1 MGATAECVMT
11 KGHIDNPLP
20 NETFMLDLEVLPL
33 PMNISKTKVYNYQSQ
48 VSPVTHR
55 DLLVLTNRVKASSKA
70 GALTPLDVLVPDQ
83 TSFFMALAIP
93 IKSLTMVNTM
103 QDLLA
108 FAAVTDF
115 SSKWIETDK
124 PVDQVKVG
132 EPPPW
137 SVLVNG

>member
-1 MGATAECVMT
+1 M
-11 KGHIDNPLP
+11 
-20 NETFMLDLEVLPL
+20 
-33 PMNISKTKVYNYQSQ
+33 
-48 VSPVTHR
+48 
-55 DLLVLTNRVKASSKA
+55 KASAKT
-70 GALTPLDVLVPDQ
+70 GAITPLDVLVPDQ
-83 TSFFMALAIP
+83 TSFSMALAIP
-93 IKSLTMVNTM
+93 IKRTNTHESHSMVNTM

-137 SVLVNG
+137 NVLVNV

>member
-1 MGATAECVMT
+1 M
-11 KGHIDNPLP
+11 
-20 NETFMLDLEVLPL
+20 
-33 PMNISKTKVYNYQSQ
+33 
-48 VSPVTHR
+48 
-55 DLLVLTNRVKASSKA
+55 TNRVKASAKV

-83 TSFFMALAIP
+83 TSFYMALAIP
-93 IKSLTMVNTM
+93 IKSHTMVNTM

-124 PVDQVKVG
+124 PVDQVKLG

-137 SVLVNG
+137 NVLVKAFESCGLIYNLSYNLNVPVSMSIL